1 MTAFLHALPVIAFFV
16 FVLVANNWLAR
27 GGMEKIKQLWQER
40 DEAIV
45 RQRAPYPE
53 VTFDA

>member
-1 MTAFLHALPVIAFFV
+1 MTTFTDALPLFVFFV
-16 FVLVANNWLAR
+16 LVLVANNWLAR
-27 GGMEKIKQLWQER
+27 GGEEKIKQLWQER